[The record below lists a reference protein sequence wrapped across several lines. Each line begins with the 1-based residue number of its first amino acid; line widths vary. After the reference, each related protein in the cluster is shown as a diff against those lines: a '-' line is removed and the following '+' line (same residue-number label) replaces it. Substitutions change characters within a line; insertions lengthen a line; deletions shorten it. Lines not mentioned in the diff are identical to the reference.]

1 MKRPR
6 KAADPSSP
14 RVRIAVEAARLLA
27 REEAASPDRAR
38 RKAAQRLGYDLP
50 ALLPSE
56 AEVLQ
61 ALRDYQR
68 VFGEAADLP
77 DLEHLQRAATEA
89 LAHFADFDPELCSG
103 IAEEPPRRERQIQL
117 LLYSD
122 DPDAPLHRLL
132 DAGLAHRTR
141 RGSLHAE
148 GLGTLQVDHLDV
160 AVGEVEFRLTTLPR
174 RCRTLRLRS
183 RADGEPLPRIGAARW
198 QARRMAARD
207 GA

>member
-1 MKRPR
+1 VKRPS
-6 KAADPSSP
+6 KVADPSSP
-14 RVRIAVEAARLLA
+14 RARIAAEAARLLA

-77 DLEHLQRAATEA
+77 ALEDLQRAASEA

-103 IAEEPPRRERQIQL
+103 LAEEPPRRERRIQL

-132 DAGLAHRTR
+132 EAGLAHRTR

-160 AVGEVEFRLTTLPR
+160 AVGGVEFRLTPLPR
-174 RCRTLRLRS
+174 RCRALRLRA
-183 RADGEPLPRIGAARW
+183 RAGGEVLPRVGSARW
-198 QARRMAARD
+198 QARSAAAQD
-207 GA
+207 D

>member
-1 MKRPR
+1 MKRPH
-6 KAADPSSP
+6 KAADPASP
-14 RVRIAVEAARLLA
+14 RARIAAEAARLLA

-38 RKAAQRLGYDLP
+38 RKAAQRLGFDLP

-68 VFGEAADLP
+68 VFGEAPDLP
-77 DLEHLQRAATEA
+77 PLELLERAAGEA
-89 LAHFADFDPELCSG
+89 LAHFSDFDPEVCSG
-103 IAEEPPRRERQIQL
+103 IAEAPPRRERQIQL

-132 DAGLAHRTR
+132 EAGLAHRTL

-148 GLGTLQVDHLDV
+148 GLGRLAVDHLDV
-160 AVGEVEFRLTTLPR
+160 VVGGVEFRLTPLPP
-174 RCRTLRLRS
+174 RCRTRKLRLR
-183 RADGEPLPRIGAARW
+183 AEGEPLPRIGVARW
-198 QARRMAARD
+198 HAHTTATRD
-207 GA
+207 H

>member
-1 MKRPR
+1 MKRPS

-14 RVRIAVEAARLLA
+14 RARIAAEAARLLA
-27 REEAASPDRAR
+27 REEAVNPDRAR
-38 RKAAQRLGYDLP
+38 RKAAQRLGVDLP

-68 VFGEAADLP
+68 VFGEAPDLP
-77 DLEHLQRAATEA
+77 ALEHLARAASGA
-89 LAHFADFDPELCSG
+89 LTHFSDFDPEVCSG
-103 IAEEPPRRERQIQL
+103 IAEDPPRRERQIQL

-132 DAGLAHRTR
+132 EAGLAHRTV

-148 GLGTLQVDHLDV
+148 GLGRLQVDHLDV
-160 AVGEVEFRLTTLPR
+160 VVGGVEFRLTPLPR
-174 RCRTLRLRS
+174 RCRGLRLRQ
-183 RADGEPLPRIGAARW
+183 RAEGAPLPRIGAARW
-198 QARRMAARD
+198 QARSAAARD
-207 GA
+207 H